1 MKYSELK
8 QKVLKRNALIKVIK
22 NIVPVLNIP
31 TTVKGLNI
39 GTSITKKQA
48 NLIMNKFDWVEVGR
62 DYKSFYVKFDNIKLR
77 GSRVYHLWDIYV
89 CFSKGS
95 QTYPKITYYNIVP
108 CSNDE
113 ELLSFHTF
121 SKKSKLPDCNMVND
135 ELLIPA
141 KHPHISTGTGDACL
155 GDFEKSIYNCLGI
168 YNYAAALLTIKQFL
182 LSWNVDSPYWNVND
196 CYNYFFRTEQEY
208 KYLTYAELVYIY
220 ISEWGRN
227 ASVVA
232 NMCEFVKRKTGK
244 FDTSWIDKVNRFQ
257 ICQQDKL
264 DRFLADVAI
273 DKHPFLEMWHRIVRL
288 KGSNWTW
295 GSNAQ
300 TSIANCEKLDLI
312 YNDFRVIISSFRTKV
327 SHTFSKF
334 DIIYY
339 YYNHP
344 LGNQWRRNHWDII
357 MKKRMEQILNKLI
370 NEIALTGGQ
379 LSAARKRRLLRGRGI
394 GTLFQEGTNLDNV
407 DKLLYDSGIIA
418 YRMAIK
424 NSKESIRRLKNEVN
438 DFKASFDQT

>member
-22 NIVPVLNIP
+22 NIVPVLNVS
-31 TTVKGLNI
+31 TTIV
-39 GTSITKKQA
+39 KKQA
-48 NLIMNKFDWVEVGR
+48 NLLINKFDWVEVGR

-95 QTYPKITYYNIVP
+95 QTYPKITYYNIAP
-108 CSNDE
+108 HSNEE
-113 ELLSFHTF
+113 ELLCYGMEFDSIA
-121 SKKSKLPDCNMVND
+121 DMVNY

-141 KHPHISTGTGDACL
+141 RHPHISTGTGDACL
-155 GDFEKSIYNCLGI
+155 GDFEKPIYNCLGI

-182 LSWNVDSPYWNVND
+182 LSWNINSPYWNVND
-196 CYNYFFRTEQEY
+196 CYNYFFRAERGY

-227 ASVVA
+227 ANIVA
-232 NMCEFVKRKTGK
+232 DICESVKRKTGK
-244 FDTSWIDKVNRFQ
+244 FDESWIDKVNRFQ
-257 ICQQDKL
+257 VCQQDRL
-264 DRFLADVAI
+264 DRFIALVPPSGLVSDVVI
-273 DKHPFLEMWHRIVRL
+273 DKHPFLEMWHRIVKL
-288 KGSNWTW
+288 KGTDWTW

-300 TSIANCEKLDLI
+300 TSIANCEKLDLV
-312 YNDFRVIISSFRTKV
+312 YSDFRTVINSFRTEA

-334 DIIYY
+334 DIIFY

-344 LGNQWRRNHWDII
+344 LGNQWRRSHWDII
-357 MKKRMEQILNKLI
+357 MKKRMEQILNQTI
-370 NEIALTGGQ
+370 NEVALTG
-379 LSAARKRRLLRGRGI
+379 SSMTAARKRRLLRNRGI
-394 GTLFQEGTNLDNV
+394 EALFQEGTNLDNV